1 LPSQPLQ
8 ILGHYTL
15 LERVSVGGMAEVF
28 RARDERERPPARFLA
43 VKRVLPGLA
52 EDSAFLDMFV
62 EEARLAVQLH
72 HANICDIFELG
83 QQGDLL
89 YLVMEFIAGRDL
101 LQLQRHLVGHGRVMS
116 GAQAIHIILEL
127 LDALDYAHRK
137 VDDTG
142 QPLHLV
148 HRDISPQN
156 VMVSFDGE
164 VKLLDFGIARAGTGA
179 GRTRAGVLKGKF
191 AYLSPEQAAGAP
203 ADQRSDLFAVGI
215 LLHEMLTGS
224 RLFSAPSEFE
234 TLDRVRSLQAP
245 SVCASQ
251 PHLPPALDVIL
262 ARALAKAPA
271 ERFASASA
279 FADELRALLAG
290 QPTQYGRAELRAFMQ
305 REFPAEFAE
314 ERDKLAQV
322 ATFAPVAVAEPPA
335 VAPHTPVSVQRSVP
349 AAPTGPSPTAPAAGR
364 STLSSLLLPFGI
376 AAAVA
381 LGAVALLDDTAGP
394 ATGETTI
401 GEPVV
406 QLLVSPP
413 TAQLFLQGKQ
423 KFGAGSQRSFRI
435 PAAGLAII
443 DLFAPGH
450 APRRVEIDPANHKG
464 LPIEVTL
471 APASA
476 RLVVTADADA
486 QLSIDG
492 SGIADGSGTPDGSG
506 SWTIGGLDP
515 YRPHELLLT
524 PKGAGLLPL
533 RRQVI
538 FDGFGEQRLQLRLP
552 RVGGEPEPAAAVG
565 WLTTDTTD
573 GPYRL
578 LIDGRDAGLSAPI
591 PPDRPLPLKPGQR
604 RITFVRGPHRKAL
617 LVTIVDGQT
626 AALRLPNPQP
636 NP

>member
-1 LPSQPLQ
+1 MLSQPLQ

-28 RARDERERPPARFLA
+28 RARDDRERPPNRFLA
-43 VKRVLPGLA
+43 LKRVLPGLA
-52 EDSAFLDMFV
+52 EDPAFLDMFV

-101 LQLQRHLVGHGRVMS
+101 LQLQRHLVGQGRVMS

-137 VDDTG
+137 ADDAG
-142 QPLHLV
+142 RPLHLV

-164 VKLLDFGIARAGTGA
+164 VKLLDFGIARAGTGVR
-179 GRTRAGVLKGKF
+179 RTRAGVLKGKF
-191 AYLSPEQAAGAP
+191 AYLSPEQAAGGP

-251 PHLPPALDVIL
+251 PHLPPALDAIL
-262 ARALAKAPA
+262 GRALAKAPA
-271 ERFASASA
+271 ERFASAAA
-279 FADELRALLAG
+279 FASELRALLAG
-290 QPTQYGRAELRAFMQ
+290 QPTQYGRADLRGFMQ
-305 REFPAEFAE
+305 REFPADFAA
-314 ERDKLAQV
+314 ERDKLARV
-322 ATFAPVAVAEPPA
+322 ATFAPVETEQQPA
-335 VAPHTPVSVQRSVP
+335 VAPHTPVSARP
-349 AAPTGPSPTAPAAGR
+349 AAAAPAPPARPAAR
-364 STLSSLLLPFGI
+364 SQFARLLLPFGI
-376 AAAVA
+376 ASVVA

-394 ATGETTI
+394 ATGDTTI
-401 GEPVV
+401 GDPVV
-406 QLLVSPP
+406 KLQISPP
-413 TAQLFLQGKQ
+413 TAQVFVQGKR
-423 KFGAGSQRSFRI
+423 KLGAGSSQSFRI
-435 PAAGLAII
+435 PPTGLAVI

-450 APRRVEIDPANHKG
+450 APRRLEIDPSKLQG

-471 APASA
+471 APTSA

-492 SGIADGSGTPDGSG
+492 SGIADGSGISDGSG
-506 SWTIGGLDP
+506 SWTIAGLDP

-524 PKGAGLLPL
+524 PRGAGLLPL

-552 RVGGEPEPAAAVG
+552 RVGSEPEPAAPVG
-565 WLTTDTTD
+565 WLTTDQTD

-578 LIDGRDAGLSAPI
+578 LIDGRDVGLSAPI
-591 PPDRPLPLKPGQR
+591 SADRPLPLKPGQR

-626 AALRLPNPQP
+626 ALVHLPNPQTKP
-636 NP
+636 

>member
-1 LPSQPLQ
+1 MLSQPLQ

-28 RARDERERPPARFLA
+28 RARDDRERPPNRFLA
-43 VKRVLPGLA
+43 LKRVLPGLA
-52 EDSAFLDMFV
+52 EDPAFLDMFV

-101 LQLQRHLVGHGRVMS
+101 LQLQRHLVGQGRVMS

-137 VDDTG
+137 ADDAG
-142 QPLHLV
+142 RPLHLV

-164 VKLLDFGIARAGTGA
+164 VKLLDFGIARAGTGVR
-179 GRTRAGVLKGKF
+179 RTRAGVLKGKF
-191 AYLSPEQAAGAP
+191 AYLSPEQAAGGP

-251 PHLPPALDVIL
+251 PHLPPALDAIL
-262 ARALAKAPA
+262 GRALAKAPA
-271 ERFASASA
+271 ERFASAAA
-279 FADELRALLAG
+279 FASELRALLAG
-290 QPTQYGRAELRAFMQ
+290 QPTQYGRADLGGFMQ
-305 REFPAEFAE
+305 REFPADFAA
-314 ERDKLAQV
+314 ERDKLARV
-322 ATFAPVAVAEPPA
+322 ATFAPVETEQQPA
-335 VAPHTPVSVQRSVP
+335 VAPHTPVSARP
-349 AAPTGPSPTAPAAGR
+349 AAAAPAPPARPAAR
-364 STLSSLLLPFGI
+364 SQFARLLLPFGI
-376 AAAVA
+376 ASVVA

-394 ATGETTI
+394 ATGDTTI
-401 GEPVV
+401 GDPVV
-406 QLLVSPP
+406 KLQISPP
-413 TAQLFLQGKQ
+413 TAQVFVQGKR
-423 KFGAGSQRSFRI
+423 KLGAGSSQSFRI
-435 PAAGLAII
+435 PPTGLAVI

-450 APRRVEIDPANHKG
+450 APRRLEIDPSKLQG

-471 APASA
+471 APTSA

-492 SGIADGSGTPDGSG
+492 SGIADGSGISDGSG
-506 SWTIGGLDP
+506 SWTIAGLDP

-524 PKGAGLLPL
+524 PRGAGLLPL

-552 RVGGEPEPAAAVG
+552 RVGSEPEPAAPVG
-565 WLTTDTTD
+565 WLTTDQTD

-578 LIDGRDAGLSAPI
+578 LIDGRDVGLSAPI
-591 PPDRPLPLKPGQR
+591 SADRPLPLKPGQR

-626 AALRLPNPQP
+626 ALLHLPNPQTTP
-636 NP
+636 

>member
-1 LPSQPLQ
+1 MQSQPLQ

-28 RARDERERPPARFLA
+28 RARDERERPPKRFLA
-43 VKRVLPGLA
+43 LKRVLPGLA
-52 EDSAFLDMFV
+52 EDPAFLDMFV

-101 LQLQRHLVGHGRVMS
+101 LQLQRHLVGNGRVMS
-116 GAQAIHIILEL
+116 GAQAINIILEL

-137 VDDTG
+137 VDDAG
-142 QPLHLV
+142 RPLHLV

-191 AYLSPEQAAGAP
+191 AYLSPEQAAGGV

-224 RLFSAPSEFE
+224 RLFNAPSEFE
-234 TLDRVRSLQAP
+234 TLDRVRSLQPP
-245 SVCASQ
+245 SVCEAQ
-251 PHLPPALDVIL
+251 PHLPPALDAIL
-262 ARALAKAPA
+262 GRALAKAPA
-271 ERFASASA
+271 ERFPSAAA
-279 FADELRALLAG
+279 FASELRALLAG

-305 REFPAEFAE
+305 REFPADFAA
-314 ERDKLAQV
+314 ERDKLARV
-322 ATFAPVAVAEPPA
+322 ATFAPVETEQQPA
-335 VAPHTPVSVQRSVP
+335 VAPHTPVSAQP
-349 AAPTGPSPTAPAAGR
+349 AAAAPALPARPAAR
-364 STLSSLLLPFGI
+364 SPFARLLLPFGI
-376 AAAVA
+376 ASVFA
-381 LGAVALLDDTAGP
+381 LGAVALLDDTAGT
-394 ATGETTI
+394 ATGERTI
-401 GEPVV
+401 GDPVV
-406 QLLVSPP
+406 KLQISPP
-413 TAQLFLQGKQ
+413 SAQVFVQGKR
-423 KFGAGSQRSFRI
+423 KLGAGSSQSFRI
-435 PAAGLAII
+435 PSTGLAVI

-450 APRRVEIDPANHKG
+450 APRRLEIDPSKLQG
-464 LPIEVTL
+464 MPIDVAL
-471 APASA
+471 APTSA

-492 SGIADGSGTPDGSG
+492 SGIADGSG
-506 SWTIGGLDP
+506 SWTIAGLDP

-524 PKGAGLLPL
+524 PRGAGLLPL

-538 FDGFGEQRLQLRLP
+538 FDGFSEQRLQLRLP
-552 RVGGEPEPAAAVG
+552 RVGSEPEPASPVG
-565 WLTTDTTD
+565 WLTTDQTD

-591 PPDRPLPLKPGQR
+591 SADRPLPLKPGQR
-604 RITFVRGPHRKAL
+604 RITFVRGSHRKAL

-626 AALRLPNPQP
+626 ALVQLPNPQTKP
-636 NP
+636 

>member
-1 LPSQPLQ
+1 MLSQPLQ

-28 RARDERERPPARFLA
+28 RARDDRERPPNRFLA
-43 VKRVLPGLA
+43 LKRVLPGLA
-52 EDSAFLDMFV
+52 EDPAFLDMFV

-101 LQLQRHLVGHGRVMS
+101 LQLQRHLVGQGRVMS

-137 VDDTG
+137 ADDAG
-142 QPLHLV
+142 RPLHLV

-164 VKLLDFGIARAGTGA
+164 VKLLDFGIARAGTGVR
-179 GRTRAGVLKGKF
+179 RTRAGVLKGKF
-191 AYLSPEQAAGAP
+191 AYLSPEQAAGGP

-251 PHLPPALDVIL
+251 PHLPPALDAIL
-262 ARALAKAPA
+262 GRALAKAPA
-271 ERFASASA
+271 ERFASAAA
-279 FADELRALLAG
+279 FASELRALLAG
-290 QPTQYGRAELRAFMQ
+290 QPTQYGRADLRGFMQ
-305 REFPAEFAE
+305 REFPADFAA
-314 ERDKLAQV
+314 ERDKLARV
-322 ATFAPVAVAEPPA
+322 ATFAPVETEQQPA
-335 VAPHTPVSVQRSVP
+335 VAPHTPVSARP
-349 AAPTGPSPTAPAAGR
+349 AAAAPAPPARPAAR
-364 STLSSLLLPFGI
+364 SQFARLLLPFGI
-376 AAAVA
+376 ASVVA

-394 ATGETTI
+394 ATGDTTI
-401 GEPVV
+401 GDPVV
-406 QLLVSPP
+406 KLQISPP
-413 TAQLFLQGKQ
+413 TAQVFVQGKR
-423 KFGAGSQRSFRI
+423 KLGAGSSQSFRI
-435 PAAGLAII
+435 PPTGLAVI

-450 APRRVEIDPANHKG
+450 APRRLEIDPSKLQG

-471 APASA
+471 APTSA

-492 SGIADGSGTPDGSG
+492 SGIADGSGISDGSG
-506 SWTIGGLDP
+506 SWTIAGLDP

-524 PKGAGLLPL
+524 PRGAGLLPL

-552 RVGGEPEPAAAVG
+552 RVGSEPEPAAPVG
-565 WLTTDTTD
+565 WLTTDQTD

-578 LIDGRDAGLSAPI
+578 LIDGRDVGLSAPI
-591 PPDRPLPLKPGQR
+591 SADRPLPLKPGQR

-626 AALRLPNPQP
+626 ALLHLPNPQTTP
-636 NP
+636 

>member
-1 LPSQPLQ
+1 MLSQPLQ

-28 RARDERERPPARFLA
+28 RARDDRERPPNRFLA
-43 VKRVLPGLA
+43 LKRVLPGLA
-52 EDSAFLDMFV
+52 EDPAFLDMFV

-101 LQLQRHLVGHGRVMS
+101 LQLQRHLVGQGRVMS

-137 VDDTG
+137 ADDAG
-142 QPLHLV
+142 RPLHLV

-164 VKLLDFGIARAGTGA
+164 VKLLDFGIARAGTGVR
-179 GRTRAGVLKGKF
+179 RTRAGVLKGKF
-191 AYLSPEQAAGAP
+191 AYLSPEQAAGGP

-251 PHLPPALDVIL
+251 PHLPPALDAIL
-262 ARALAKAPA
+262 GRALAKAPA
-271 ERFASASA
+271 ERFASAAA
-279 FADELRALLAG
+279 FASELRALLAG
-290 QPTQYGRAELRAFMQ
+290 QPTQYGRADLRGFMQ
-305 REFPAEFAE
+305 REFPADFAA
-314 ERDKLAQV
+314 ERDKLARV
-322 ATFAPVAVAEPPA
+322 ATFAPVETEQQPA
-335 VAPHTPVSVQRSVP
+335 VAPHTPVSARP
-349 AAPTGPSPTAPAAGR
+349 AAAAPAPPARPAAR
-364 STLSSLLLPFGI
+364 SQFARLLLPFGI
-376 AAAVA
+376 ASVVA

-394 ATGETTI
+394 ATGDRTI
-401 GEPVV
+401 GDPVV
-406 QLLVSPP
+406 KLQISPP
-413 TAQLFLQGKQ
+413 TAQVFVQGKR
-423 KFGAGSQRSFRI
+423 KLGAGSSQSFRI
-435 PAAGLAII
+435 PPTGLAVI

-450 APRRVEIDPANHKG
+450 APRRLEIDPSKLQG

-471 APASA
+471 APTSA

-492 SGIADGSGTPDGSG
+492 SGIADGSGISDGSG
-506 SWTIGGLDP
+506 SWTVAGLDP

-524 PKGAGLLPL
+524 PRGAGLLPL

-552 RVGGEPEPAAAVG
+552 RVGSEPEPAAPVG
-565 WLTTDTTD
+565 WLTTDQTD

-578 LIDGRDAGLSAPI
+578 LIDGRDVGLSAPI
-591 PPDRPLPLKPGQR
+591 SADRPLPLKPGQR

-617 LVTIVDGQT
+617 LVTIIDGQT
-626 AALRLPNPQP
+626 ALLHLPNPQTTP
-636 NP
+636 

>member
-1 LPSQPLQ
+1 
-8 ILGHYTL
+8 
-15 LERVSVGGMAEVF
+15 MAEVF
-28 RARDERERPPARFLA
+28 RARDDREHPPKRFLA
-43 VKRVLPGLA
+43 LKRVLPGLA
-52 EDSAFLDMFV
+52 EDSVFLDMFV

-101 LQLQRHLVGHGRVMS
+101 LQLQRHLVGQGRVMS

-137 VDDTG
+137 VDDAG

-164 VKLLDFGIARAGTGA
+164 VKLLDFGIARAGTSA

-191 AYLSPEQAAGAP
+191 AYLSPEQADGSP

-215 LLHEMLTGS
+215 LLHELLTGS

-234 TLDRVRSLQAP
+234 TLDRVRSLQPP
-245 SVCASQ
+245 SVCLSQ
-251 PHLPPALDVIL
+251 PHLPPALDAIL
-262 ARALAKAPA
+262 ARALAKAPS
-271 ERFASASA
+271 ERFPSAAA

-290 QPTQYGRAELRAFMQ
+290 QPTQYGRADLRAFMQ
-305 REFPAEFAE
+305 REFPAEFAS
-314 ERDKLAQV
+314 ERDKLARV
-322 ATFAPVAVAEPPA
+322 ATFAPVETEQQPA
-335 VAPHTPVSVQRSVP
+335 VAPHTPVSAHP
-349 AAPTGPSPTAPAAGR
+349 AAAAAPAPPARAAAR
-364 STLSSLLLPFGI
+364 SNFARLLVPFGI
-376 AAAVA
+376 AAVVA
-381 LGAVALLDDTAGP
+381 LAAIALLDDTAGP
-394 ATGETTI
+394 ATGDTTI
-401 GEPVV
+401 GNPVV

-413 TAQLFLQGKQ
+413 SAQLFLQGSQ

-435 PAAGLAII
+435 PATGLAII
-443 DLFAPGH
+443 DIFAPGH
-450 APRRVEIDPANHKG
+450 APRRLEIDPAKHKG

-471 APASA
+471 APTSA

-492 SGIADGSGTPDGSG
+492 SGIADGSG
-506 SWTIGGLDP
+506 SWTIAGLDP

-524 PKGAGLLPL
+524 PRTTGLLPL

-538 FDGFGEQRLQLRLP
+538 FDGFSEQRLQLRLP
-552 RVGGEPEPAAAVG
+552 RVGSESEPAAPVG

-578 LIDGRDAGLSAPI
+578 LIDGRDVGLSAPI
-591 PPDRPLPLKPGQR
+591 SPDSPLPLKPGQR

-626 AALRLPNPQP
+626 ALVHLPNPQP

>member
-1 LPSQPLQ
+1 MLSQPLQ

-28 RARDERERPPARFLA
+28 RARDDRERPPNRFLA
-43 VKRVLPGLA
+43 LKRVLPGLA
-52 EDSAFLDMFV
+52 EDPAFLDMFV

-101 LQLQRHLVGHGRVMS
+101 LQLQRHLVGQGRVMS

-137 VDDTG
+137 ADDAG
-142 QPLHLV
+142 RPLHLV

-164 VKLLDFGIARAGTGA
+164 VKLLDFGIARAGTGVR
-179 GRTRAGVLKGKF
+179 RTRAGVLKGKF
-191 AYLSPEQAAGAP
+191 AYLSPEQAAGGP

-251 PHLPPALDVIL
+251 PHLPPALDAIL
-262 ARALAKAPA
+262 GRALAKAPA
-271 ERFASASA
+271 ERFASAAA
-279 FADELRALLAG
+279 FASELRALLAG
-290 QPTQYGRAELRAFMQ
+290 QPTQYGRADLRGFMQ
-305 REFPAEFAE
+305 REFPADFAA
-314 ERDKLAQV
+314 ERDKLARV
-322 ATFAPVAVAEPPA
+322 ATFAPVETEQQPA
-335 VAPHTPVSVQRSVP
+335 VAPHTPVSARP
-349 AAPTGPSPTAPAAGR
+349 AAAAPAPPARPAAR
-364 STLSSLLLPFGI
+364 SQFARLLLPFGI
-376 AAAVA
+376 ASVVA

-394 ATGETTI
+394 ATGDTTI
-401 GEPVV
+401 GDPVV
-406 QLLVSPP
+406 KLQISPP
-413 TAQLFLQGKQ
+413 TAQVFVQGKR
-423 KFGAGSQRSFRI
+423 KLGAGSSQSFRI
-435 PAAGLAII
+435 PPTGLAVI

-450 APRRVEIDPANHKG
+450 APRRLEIDPSKLQG
-464 LPIEVTL
+464 LPIEVAL
-471 APASA
+471 APTSA

-492 SGIADGSGTPDGSG
+492 SGIADGSGISDGSG
-506 SWTIGGLDP
+506 SWTIAGLDP

-524 PKGAGLLPL
+524 PRGAGLLPL

-552 RVGGEPEPAAAVG
+552 RVGSEPEPAAPVG
-565 WLTTDTTD
+565 WLTTDQTD

-578 LIDGRDAGLSAPI
+578 LIDGRDVGLSAPI
-591 PPDRPLPLKPGQR
+591 SADRPLPLKPGQR

-626 AALRLPNPQP
+626 ALLHLPNPQTTP
-636 NP
+636 

>member
-1 LPSQPLQ
+1 MLSQPLQ

-28 RARDERERPPARFLA
+28 RARDDRERPPNRFLA
-43 VKRVLPGLA
+43 LKRVLPGLA
-52 EDSAFLDMFV
+52 EDPAFLDMFV

-101 LQLQRHLVGHGRVMS
+101 LQLQRHLVGQGRVMS

-137 VDDTG
+137 ADDAG
-142 QPLHLV
+142 RPLHLV

-164 VKLLDFGIARAGTGA
+164 VKLLDFGIARAGTGVR
-179 GRTRAGVLKGKF
+179 RTRAGVLKGKF
-191 AYLSPEQAAGAP
+191 AYLSPEQAAGGP

-251 PHLPPALDVIL
+251 PHLPPALDAIL
-262 ARALAKAPA
+262 GRALAKAPA
-271 ERFASASA
+271 ERFASAAA
-279 FADELRALLAG
+279 FASELRALLAG
-290 QPTQYGRAELRAFMQ
+290 QPTQYGRADLRGFMQ
-305 REFPAEFAE
+305 REFPADFAA
-314 ERDKLAQV
+314 ERDKLARV
-322 ATFAPVAVAEPPA
+322 ATFAPVETEQQPA
-335 VAPHTPVSVQRSVP
+335 VAPHTPVSAPP
-349 AAPTGPSPTAPAAGR
+349 AAAAPAPPARPAAR
-364 STLSSLLLPFGI
+364 SQFARLLLPFGI
-376 AAAVA
+376 ASVVA

-394 ATGETTI
+394 ATGDTTI
-401 GEPVV
+401 GDPVV
-406 QLLVSPP
+406 KLQISPP
-413 TAQLFLQGKQ
+413 TAQVFVQGKR
-423 KFGAGSQRSFRI
+423 KLGAGSSQSFRI
-435 PAAGLAII
+435 PPTGLAVI

-450 APRRVEIDPANHKG
+450 APRRLEIDPSKLQG

-471 APASA
+471 APTSA

-492 SGIADGSGTPDGSG
+492 SGIADGSGISDGSG
-506 SWTIGGLDP
+506 SWTIAGLDP

-524 PKGAGLLPL
+524 PRGAGLLPL

-552 RVGGEPEPAAAVG
+552 RVGSEPEPAAPVG
-565 WLTTDTTD
+565 WLTTDQTD

-591 PPDRPLPLKPGQR
+591 SSDRPLPLKPGQR

-617 LVTIVDGQT
+617 LVTIIDGQT
-626 AALRLPNPQP
+626 ALVHLPNPQTKP
-636 NP
+636 

>member
-1 LPSQPLQ
+1 
-8 ILGHYTL
+8 
-15 LERVSVGGMAEVF
+15 M
-28 RARDERERPPARFLA
+28 
-43 VKRVLPGLA
+43 
-52 EDSAFLDMFV
+52 
-62 EEARLAVQLH
+62 QLH

-101 LQLQRHLVGHGRVMS
+101 LQLQRHLVGQGRVMS

-137 VDDTG
+137 ADDAG
-142 QPLHLV
+142 RPLHLV

-164 VKLLDFGIARAGTGA
+164 VKLLDFGIARAGTGVR
-179 GRTRAGVLKGKF
+179 RTRAGVLKGKF
-191 AYLSPEQAAGAP
+191 AYLSPEQAAGGP

-251 PHLPPALDVIL
+251 PHLPPALDAIL
-262 ARALAKAPA
+262 GRALAKAPA
-271 ERFASASA
+271 ERFASAAA
-279 FADELRALLAG
+279 FASELRALLAG
-290 QPTQYGRAELRAFMQ
+290 QPTQYGRADLRGFMQ
-305 REFPAEFAE
+305 REFPADFAA
-314 ERDKLAQV
+314 ERDKLARV
-322 ATFAPVAVAEPPA
+322 ATFAPVETEQQPA
-335 VAPHTPVSVQRSVP
+335 VAPHTPVSARP
-349 AAPTGPSPTAPAAGR
+349 AAAAPAPPARPAAR
-364 STLSSLLLPFGI
+364 SQFARLLLPFGI
-376 AAAVA
+376 ASVVA

-394 ATGETTI
+394 ATGDTTI
-401 GEPVV
+401 GDPVV
-406 QLLVSPP
+406 KLQISPP
-413 TAQLFLQGKQ
+413 TAQVFVQGKR
-423 KFGAGSQRSFRI
+423 KLGAGSSQSFRI
-435 PAAGLAII
+435 PPTGLAVI

-450 APRRVEIDPANHKG
+450 APRRLEIDPSKLQG

-471 APASA
+471 APTSA

-492 SGIADGSGTPDGSG
+492 SGIADGSGISDGSG
-506 SWTIGGLDP
+506 SWTIAGLDP

-524 PKGAGLLPL
+524 PRGAGLLPL

-552 RVGGEPEPAAAVG
+552 RVGSEPEPAAPVG
-565 WLTTDTTD
+565 WLTTDQTD

-578 LIDGRDAGLSAPI
+578 LIDGRDVGLSAPI
-591 PPDRPLPLKPGQR
+591 SADRPLPLKPGQR

-626 AALRLPNPQP
+626 ALLHLPNPQTTP
-636 NP
+636 

>member
-1 LPSQPLQ
+1 
-8 ILGHYTL
+8 
-15 LERVSVGGMAEVF
+15 MAEVF
-28 RARDERERPPARFLA
+28 RARDDREHPPKRFLA
-43 VKRVLPGLA
+43 LKRVLPGLA
-52 EDSAFLDMFV
+52 EDSVFLDMFV

-101 LQLQRHLVGHGRVMS
+101 LQLQRHLVGQGRVMS

-127 LDALDYAHRK
+127 LDSLDYAHRK
-137 VDDTG
+137 VDDAG

-164 VKLLDFGIARAGTGA
+164 VKLLDFGIARAGTSA

-191 AYLSPEQAAGAP
+191 AYLSPEQADGSP

-215 LLHEMLTGS
+215 LLHELLTGS

-234 TLDRVRSLQAP
+234 TLDRVRSLQPP
-245 SVCASQ
+245 SVCLSQ
-251 PHLPPALDVIL
+251 PHLPPALDAIL
-262 ARALAKAPA
+262 ARALAKAPS
-271 ERFASASA
+271 ERFPSAAA

-290 QPTQYGRAELRAFMQ
+290 QPTQYGRADLRAFMQ
-305 REFPAEFAE
+305 REFPAEFAS
-314 ERDKLAQV
+314 ERDKLARV
-322 ATFAPVAVAEPPA
+322 ATFAPVAAAEPPML
-335 VAPHTPVSVQRSVP
+335 APHTPVSAQRSPQPLP
-349 AAPTGPSPTAPAAGR
+349 APSAPVAGR
-364 STLSSLLLPFGI
+364 STLSRLLLPFGI
-376 AAAVA
+376 ASVVA

-394 ATGETTI
+394 ATGDTTI
-401 GEPVV
+401 GNPVV

-413 TAQLFLQGKQ
+413 SAQLFLQGSQ

-435 PAAGLAII
+435 PATGLAII
-443 DLFAPGH
+443 DIFAPGH
-450 APRRVEIDPANHKG
+450 APRRLEIDPSKLQG

-471 APASA
+471 APTSA

-492 SGIADGSGTPDGSG
+492 SGIPEGSGISDGSG
-506 SWTIGGLDP
+506 SWTVAGLDP

-524 PKGAGLLPL
+524 PRTTGLLPL

-538 FDGFGEQRLQLRLP
+538 FDGFSEQRLQLRLP
-552 RVGGEPEPAAAVG
+552 RVGSESEPAAPVG

-578 LIDGRDAGLSAPI
+578 LIDGRDVGLSAPI
-591 PPDRPLPLKPGQR
+591 SPDSPLPLKPGQR

-626 AALRLPNPQP
+626 ALLHLPNPQP
-636 NP
+636 PP

>member
-1 LPSQPLQ
+1 MLSQPLQ

-28 RARDERERPPARFLA
+28 RARDDRERPPNRFLA
-43 VKRVLPGLA
+43 LKRVLPGLA
-52 EDSAFLDMFV
+52 EDPAFLDMFV

-101 LQLQRHLVGHGRVMS
+101 LQLQRHLVGQGRVMS

-137 VDDTG
+137 ADDAG
-142 QPLHLV
+142 RPLHLV

-164 VKLLDFGIARAGTGA
+164 VKLLDFGIARAGTGVR
-179 GRTRAGVLKGKF
+179 RTRAGVLKGKF
-191 AYLSPEQAAGAP
+191 AYLSPEQAAGGP

-245 SVCASQ
+245 PVCASQ
-251 PHLPPALDVIL
+251 PHLPPALDAIL
-262 ARALAKAPA
+262 GRALAKAPA
-271 ERFASASA
+271 ERFASAAA
-279 FADELRALLAG
+279 FASELRALLAG
-290 QPTQYGRAELRAFMQ
+290 QPTQYGRADLRGFMQ
-305 REFPAEFAE
+305 REFPADFAA
-314 ERDKLAQV
+314 ERDKLARV
-322 ATFAPVAVAEPPA
+322 ATFAPVETEQQPA
-335 VAPHTPVSVQRSVP
+335 VAPHTPVSARP
-349 AAPTGPSPTAPAAGR
+349 AAAAPAPPARPAAR
-364 STLSSLLLPFGI
+364 SQFARLLLPFGI
-376 AAAVA
+376 ASVVA

-394 ATGETTI
+394 ATGDTTI
-401 GEPVV
+401 GDPVV
-406 QLLVSPP
+406 KLQISPP
-413 TAQLFLQGKQ
+413 TAQVFVQGKR
-423 KFGAGSQRSFRI
+423 KLGAGSSQSFRI
-435 PAAGLAII
+435 PPTGLAVI

-450 APRRVEIDPANHKG
+450 APRRLEIDPSKLQG

-471 APASA
+471 APTSA

-492 SGIADGSGTPDGSG
+492 SGIADGSGISDGSG
-506 SWTIGGLDP
+506 SWTIAGLDP

-524 PKGAGLLPL
+524 PRGAGLLPL

-552 RVGGEPEPAAAVG
+552 RVGSEPEPAAPVG
-565 WLTTDTTD
+565 WLTTDQTD

-578 LIDGRDAGLSAPI
+578 LIDGRDVGLSAPI
-591 PPDRPLPLKPGQR
+591 SADRPLPLKPGQR

-626 AALRLPNPQP
+626 ALLHLPNPQTTP
-636 NP
+636 

>member
-1 LPSQPLQ
+1 MPSQPLQ

-28 RARDERERPPARFLA
+28 RARDERERSPKRFLA
-43 VKRVLPGLA
+43 LKRVLPGLA
-52 EDSAFLDMFV
+52 EDTAFLDMFV
-62 EEARLAVQLH
+62 DEARLAVQLH

-101 LQLQRHLVGHGRVMS
+101 LQLQRHLVGQGRVMS
-116 GAQAIHIILEL
+116 GAMAIQIILEL
-127 LDALDYAHRK
+127 LEALDYAHRK
-137 VDDTG
+137 VDDAG
-142 QPLHLV
+142 RPLHLV

-191 AYLSPEQAAGAP
+191 AYLSPEQAAGGP

-224 RLFSAPSEFE
+224 RLFNAPSEFE
-234 TLDRVRSLQAP
+234 TLDRVRSLQPP
-245 SVCASQ
+245 SVCQAQ
-251 PHLPPALDVIL
+251 PHLPLALDAIL

-271 ERFASASA
+271 ARFASAAA
-279 FADELRALLAG
+279 FAGELRALLAG
-290 QPTQYGRAELRAFMQ
+290 QPTQNGRAELRAFMQ
-305 REFPAEFAE
+305 REFPAEFAA
-314 ERDKLAQV
+314 ERDKLARV
-322 ATFAPVAVAEPPA
+322 ATFAPVETEQQSAL
-335 VAPHTPVSVQRSVP
+335 APYTPVFAHPAAAAVP
-349 AAPTGPSPTAPAAGR
+349 ALPARAAAR
-364 STLSSLLLPFGI
+364 STFARLLLPFAI
-376 AAAVA
+376 ASVFA

-394 ATGETTI
+394 ATGDATI
-401 GEPVV
+401 GDPVV
-406 QLLVSPP
+406 KLLISPP
-413 TAQLFLQGKQ
+413 TAQLFLQGKR
-423 KFGAGSQRSFRI
+423 KLGAGSSQSFRI
-435 PAAGLAII
+435 PPTGLAII
-443 DLFAPGH
+443 DLFAPGY
-450 APRRVEIDPANHKG
+450 APRRLEIDPSKLHG

-471 APASA
+471 APTSA
-476 RLVVTADADA
+476 RLVITADAHA

-492 SGIADGSGTPDGSG
+492 SGIDDGSG
-506 SWTIGGLDP
+506 SWTVAGLDP
-515 YRPHELLLT
+515 YRPHELLLS
-524 PKGAGLLPL
+524 PRSVGLLPL

-538 FDGFGEQRLQLRLP
+538 FDGFSEQRLQLRLP
-552 RVGGEPEPAAAVG
+552 RVGSEPEPAAPVG
-565 WLTTDTTD
+565 WLTTDKTD

-591 PPDRPLPLKPGQR
+591 SPDRPLPLKPGQR

-626 AALRLPNPQP
+626 ALLHLPNPQTKP
-636 NP
+636 

>member
-1 LPSQPLQ
+1 MLSQPLQ

-28 RARDERERPPARFLA
+28 RARDDRERPPNRFLA
-43 VKRVLPGLA
+43 LKRVLPGLA
-52 EDSAFLDMFV
+52 EDPAFLDMFV

-101 LQLQRHLVGHGRVMS
+101 LQLQRHLVGQGRVMS

-137 VDDTG
+137 VDDAG
-142 QPLHLV
+142 RPLHLV

-164 VKLLDFGIARAGTGA
+164 VKLLDFGIARAGTGVR
-179 GRTRAGVLKGKF
+179 RTRAGVLKGKF
-191 AYLSPEQAAGAP
+191 AYLSPEQAAGGP

-251 PHLPPALDVIL
+251 PHLPPALDAIL
-262 ARALAKAPA
+262 GRALAKAPA
-271 ERFASASA
+271 ERFASAAA
-279 FADELRALLAG
+279 FASELRALLAG
-290 QPTQYGRAELRAFMQ
+290 QPTQYGRADLRGFMQ
-305 REFPAEFAE
+305 REFPADFAA
-314 ERDKLAQV
+314 ERDKLARV
-322 ATFAPVAVAEPPA
+322 ATFAPVETEQQPA
-335 VAPHTPVSVQRSVP
+335 VAPHTPVSARP
-349 AAPTGPSPTAPAAGR
+349 AAAAPAPPARPAAR
-364 STLSSLLLPFGI
+364 SQFARLLLPFGI
-376 AAAVA
+376 ASVVA

-394 ATGETTI
+394 ATGDTTI
-401 GEPVV
+401 GDPVV
-406 QLLVSPP
+406 KLQISPP
-413 TAQLFLQGKQ
+413 TAQVFVQGKR
-423 KFGAGSQRSFRI
+423 KLGAGSSQSFRI
-435 PAAGLAII
+435 PPTGLAVI

-450 APRRVEIDPANHKG
+450 APRRLEIDPSKLQG

-471 APASA
+471 APTSA

-492 SGIADGSGTPDGSG
+492 SGIADGSGISDGSG
-506 SWTIGGLDP
+506 SWTIAGLDP

-524 PKGAGLLPL
+524 PRGAGLLPL

-552 RVGGEPEPAAAVG
+552 RVGSEPEPAAPVG
-565 WLTTDTTD
+565 WLTTDQTD

-578 LIDGRDAGLSAPI
+578 LIDGRDVGLSAPI
-591 PPDRPLPLKPGQR
+591 SADRPLPLKPGQR

-626 AALRLPNPQP
+626 ALLHLPNPQTTP
-636 NP
+636 

>member
-1 LPSQPLQ
+1 MLSQPLQ

-28 RARDERERPPARFLA
+28 RARDERERPPTRFLA
-43 VKRVLPGLA
+43 LKRVLPGLA
-52 EDSAFLDMFV
+52 EDAAFLDMFV

-101 LQLQRHLVGHGRVMS
+101 LQLQRHLVGQGRVMS

-137 VDDTG
+137 VDDAG
-142 QPLHLV
+142 RPLHLV

-156 VMVSFDGE
+156 VMVSFGGE

-179 GRTRAGVLKGKF
+179 RRTRAGVLKGKF
-191 AYLSPEQAAGAP
+191 AYLSPEQAAGGA

-224 RLFSAPSEFE
+224 RLFHAPSEFE
-234 TLDRVRSLQAP
+234 TLERVRSLQPA
-245 SVCASQ
+245 SVCLSQ
-251 PHLPPALDVIL
+251 PHLPPALDAIL
-262 ARALAKAPA
+262 ARALAKAPD
-271 ERFASASA
+271 ERFASAGEFA
-279 FADELRALLAG
+279 FELRALLAG
-290 QPTQYGRAELRAFMQ
+290 QPAQYGRADLRAFLQ
-305 REFPAEFAE
+305 REFPGEFAS
-314 ERDKLAQV
+314 ERDKLARV
-322 ATFAPVAVAEPPA
+322 ATFAPVAAAEPPA
-335 VAPHTPVSVQRSVP
+335 LAPHTPVSAPPVAAEMPPRPAPSGARSVL
-349 AAPTGPSPTAPAAGR
+349 TCM
-364 STLSSLLLPFGI
+364 LLPFGI
-376 AAAVA
+376 AAVVA

-394 ATGETTI
+394 AEGETTI

-423 KFGAGSQRSFRI
+423 QYGAGSQRSFRI
-435 PAAGLAII
+435 PAKGLAVV
-443 DLFAPGH
+443 DLFAAGH
-450 APRRVEIDPANHKG
+450 APRRLELDPETLKG
-464 LPIEVTL
+464 LPIEVALQPT
-471 APASA
+471 SA

-486 QLSIDG
+486 HLSIDG
-492 SGIADGSGTPDGSG
+492 SGIADGSG
-506 SWTIGGLDP
+506 SWTIDGLDP

-524 PKGAGLLPL
+524 PEGAGLLPL
-533 RRQVI
+533 NRRVI
-538 FDGFGEQRLQLRLP
+538 FDGFSEQRLQLRLP
-552 RVGGEPEPAAAVG
+552 RVGSEPEPAAPIG
-565 WLTTDTTD
+565 WLTTDKSD

-578 LIDGRDAGLSAPI
+578 LIDGRDVGLSAPI
-591 PPDRPLPLKPGQR
+591 SPDRPLPLKPGQR

-626 AALRLPNPQP
+626 ALLHLPNPQT